1 MTRYRYAARALFLAG
16 TACVVTPALAQP
28 EPIAVPEPQEAQDPE
43 AEPENVIVVVGSQI
57 KGSKITDTLPVT
69 VVDMDAIDNIAP
81 SSGDELFRAIPQSGD
96 VGFNEQRTTGGI
108 NDARGDV
115 ASVNL
120 RSLGTG
126 NTLVLLNGRRMVL
139 HPGYQT
145 ENLVPVTS
153 VNANAIPVSGVRR
166 LEVLRD
172 GAAAIYG
179 TDAVGGV
186 VNTVL
191 RDNFDGIT
199 GEVQYGGSEGTSLR
213 EFEANLAIGRTFN
226 QGRTNLSLFVDYMDR
241 QGMPASERRYARDYD
256 TRPLVAGTPF
266 EGDTDFDNRSTN
278 TPFGEF
284 QLYNYT
290 PTVRQNGGDAITSPS
305 DYFHIQPDTIA
316 GCVAD
321 LGNGLCLDNSTQN
334 SVDNEDRLYRYN
346 TAFDRWITGDTER
359 FNAFLFANHEFEGGL
374 QFFAE
379 GGLYLSDYTTYREA
393 DAPLTAVDIIVP
405 KNNYWNPFGPV
416 TFSDGSVNPN
426 RLPGL
431 NIPDE
436 GVDMIVNDYRFVD
449 AGPEVIE
456 VKNTNYRLLAG
467 LRGEVSGWDWES
479 AVLWSESTTEDKSNR
494 ISNTL
499 LQQSLALETPM
510 AYNFFDGG
518 NLADFSNGDGTPND
532 QAIIDAIT
540 VDAFRTNTS
549 QLGMW
554 DLRVSRPDLIALPAG
569 DVGVAFGGEFRYEAF
584 SDDRDERLD
593 GTITFTNPVSG
604 DVSSSDLLGSSST
617 PDSSGDRDVAS
628 AYLEFAVPVI
638 SPDMDIPLVERIDV
652 QLAARFE
659 SYSDVGSILKPK
671 VAAAWTMFPWLK
683 FRGSYSEG
691 FRAPNLVQ
699 INENGLERSNGRLDY
714 VRCEADIR
722 ADRIDTIDD
731 CGRSQSVVSERQGSK
746 DLGPE
751 TNSTYSLGAVFMP
764 NIADG
769 RFGRLIATVDYWRID
784 QDDVVGI
791 FGDDNQIAYDYLLRV
806 RGSSN
811 PAVIREEPTQDD
823 IDNFDGTDL
832 EPVGEIVR
840 VLDNY
845 LNLLPRRIE
854 GIDFTVQYDL
864 DDTSIGDF
872 SLSMNAAHL
881 LRFDQEPS
889 PEAQEI
895 IDAQESG
902 EILSGFVVDGAN
914 GLLKQDG
921 NPLWRLSSSLTWRL
935 GNFGAGVFARYVSS
949 VNDTGATLADG
960 TQFVID
966 DWAYANIYVQYT
978 LDGGPLDNTRFRVGV
993 RNVTNEPPLADSS
1006 FGYLGSLHSSRGR
1019 YWYASVRSRF

>member
-1 MTRYRYAARALFLAG
+1 MRSTSWIVSRAALLAG
-16 TACVVTPALAQP
+16 TACLAAPALAQP
-28 EPIAVPEPQEAQDPE
+28 EPVAVPEPQEATE
-43 AEPENVIVVVGSQI
+43 EPVNEIVVVGSQI

-69 VVDMDAIDNIAP
+69 VLDMDAIDAIGA
-81 SSGDELFRAIPQSGD
+81 SSGDELFRAIPQAGD

-115 ASVNL
+115 ASINL

-213 EFEANLAIGRTFN
+213 EFEGNLAIGRTFN
-226 QGRTNLSLFVDYMDR
+226 QGRTNVSLFLDYLDR
-241 QGMPASERRYARDYD
+241 QGMPAADRPYAANYD
-256 TRPLVAGTPF
+256 LRPLVEGTPF

-278 TPFGEF
+278 SPFGEF

-290 PTVRQNGGDAITSPS
+290 ATVRQNGNAITSPS
-305 DYFHIQPDTIA
+305 DYWHIQPDTIV
-316 GCVAD
+316 GCIAD
-321 LGNGLCLDNSTQN
+321 LGNGLCADNSTQN
-334 SVDNEDRLYRYN
+334 SASDEDRLYRYN
-346 TAFDRWITGDTER
+346 IPFDRWIVGDTER
-359 FNAFLFANHEFEGGL
+359 FNSFLFANHEFDSGL
-374 QFFAE
+374 EAFVEA
-379 GGLYLSDYTTYREA
+379 GLYLSDYTTYREA
-393 DAPLTAVDIIVP
+393 DAPLNAVDIIIP
-405 KNNYWNPFGPV
+405 ANNYWNPFGPV
-416 TFSDGSVNPN
+416 TFSDGSANPN

-436 GVDMIVNDYRFVD
+436 GVAMILNDYRFVD

-467 LRGEVSGWDWES
+467 LRGQVEGWDWES
-479 AVLWSESTTEDKSNR
+479 ALLWSEATTEDKSNR

-510 AYNFFDGG
+510 AYNVFNGG
-518 NLADFSNGDGTPND
+518 SLTDFSNGDATPND
-532 QAIIDAIT
+532 QPIIDAIT
-540 VDAFRTNTS
+540 VDAFRTNKS

-554 DLRVSRPDLIALPAG
+554 DLRVSRPDLFDLPAG
-569 DVGVAFGGEFRYEAF
+569 SVGVAFGGEYRYEAF
-584 SDDRDERLD
+584 EDDRDERLD

-604 DVSSSDLLGSSST
+604 EVSTSDLLGSSAT
-617 PDSSGDRDVAS
+617 PDSSGERDVAS
-628 AYLEFAVPVI
+628 AYLEFAIPVI
-638 SPDMDIPLVERIDV
+638 SPDMGIPLVRAFDL
-652 QLAARFE
+652 QAAARFE
-659 SYSDVGSILKPK
+659 SYSDVGEILKPK
-671 VAAAWTMFPWLK
+671 VAAAWTVFPWLK
-683 FRGSYSEG
+683 FRGSYSQG

-714 VRCEADIR
+714 IQCEADLR
-722 ADRIDTIDD
+722 ADRIDSFDD
-731 CGRSQSVVSERQGSK
+731 CGRSQSVVSERQGSGE
-746 DLGPE
+746 LGPE
-751 TNSTYSLGAVFMP
+751 TNETFSLGAVFQP
-764 NIADG
+764 IIANG
-769 RFGRLIATVDYWRID
+769 RFGNLIATVDYWRID

-811 PAVIREEPTQDD
+811 PAVIREAPTQED
-823 IDNFDGTDL
+823 IDNFAGTGL
-832 EPVGEIVR
+832 APVGEVVR

-854 GIDFTVQYDL
+854 GIDFTLLYEL
-864 DDTSIGDF
+864 DDTSVGDF
-872 SLSMNAAHL
+872 SLNVNAAHL

-902 EILSGFVVDGAN
+902 EISSGFVVDGAE
-914 GLLKQDG
+914 GLLRQNG
-921 NPLWRLSSSLTWRL
+921 NPRWRLSTSLTWRL
-935 GNFGAGVFARYVSS
+935 GNFGAGVFGRYVSS
-949 VNDTGATLADG
+949 VKDTGATLDDG
-960 TQFVID
+960 TQFIVD
-966 DWAYANIYVQYT
+966 DWAYANVYVQYT
-978 LDGGPLDNTRFRVGV
+978 FDTGALDDTRLRLGV
-993 RNVTNEPPLADSS
+993 RNVTDEDPPLADSS

-1019 YWYASVRSRF
+1019 YWYASVRKRF

>member
-1 MTRYRYAARALFLAG
+1 MTRSRRMLLRAFFMAG
-16 TACVVTPALAQP
+16 TAGLASPALAQP
-28 EPIAVPEPQEAQDPE
+28 APIGVGEPQEAAPE
-43 AEPENVIVVVGSQI
+43 EPAEEIVVVGSQI

-69 VVDMDAIDNIAP
+69 VLDTDNIDAIAA
-81 SSGDELFRAIPQSGD
+81 SSGDELFRAIPQAGD

-115 ASVNL
+115 ASINL

-153 VNANAIPVSGVRR
+153 VNANAIPVAGVRR

-191 RDNFDGIT
+191 RDNFDGVT
-199 GEVQYGGSEGTSLR
+199 AEVQYGGSEGTSLR
-213 EFEANLAIGRTFN
+213 EFDAELAMGRTFN
-226 QGRTNLSLFVDYMDR
+226 QGRTNISLFANFLNR
-241 QGMPASERRYARDYD
+241 EGMPASDRDYSRSYD
-256 TRPLVAGTPF
+256 IRRFVEGTPF

-278 TPFGEF
+278 SPFGEF
-284 QLYNYT
+284 QLYDYT
-290 PTVRQNGGDAITSPS
+290 ATVRQNGNAITSPS
-305 DYFHIQPDTIA
+305 DYWHIQPDTIA

-321 LGNGLCLDNSTQN
+321 LGNGLCADNSTQN
-334 SVDNEDRLYRYN
+334 SNSEEDRLYRYN
-346 TAFDRWITGDTER
+346 TANDRWIVGDTQR
-359 FNAFLFANHEFEGGL
+359 FNGFLFANHEFDSGL
-374 QFFAE
+374 EVFAE
-379 GGLYLSDYTTYREA
+379 AGLYLSDYKTHREA
-393 DAPLTAVDIIVP
+393 DAPLNAVDIIVP
-405 KNNYWNPFGPV
+405 ANNYWNPFGP
-416 TFSDGSVNPN
+416 THFSDGSENPN

-431 NIPDE
+431 DIPDE
-436 GVDMIVNDYRFVD
+436 GVAMILNDYRFVD

-467 LRGEVSGWDWES
+467 LRGEVEGWNWES
-479 AVLWSESTTEDKSNR
+479 AFVWSEATTEDKSNR

-510 AYNFFDGG
+510 AYNVFNGG
-518 NLADFSNGDGTPND
+518 NLADFPNGDGTPND

-540 VDAFRTNTS
+540 VDAYRTNKS

-554 DLRVSRPDLIALPAG
+554 DLRVSRPDLLALPAG
-569 DVGVAFGGEFRYEAF
+569 DVGVAFGAEYRYEAF
-584 SDDRDERLD
+584 KDDRDDRLD

-604 DVSSSDLLGSSST
+604 ELHTNDLLGSSAT

-628 AYLEFAVPVI
+628 AYLEFAIPVI
-638 SPDMDIPLVERIDV
+638 SPFMDVPLVEAFEV
-652 QLAARFE
+652 QAAARFE
-659 SYSDVGSILKPK
+659 SYSDVGEILKPK
-671 VAAAWTMFPWLK
+671 VAAAWTVFPWLK

-722 ADRIDTIDD
+722 AGRIDTIDD
-731 CGRSQSVVSERQGSK
+731 CGRSQSVVSERQGSSE
-746 DLGPE
+746 LGPE
-751 TNSTYSLGAVFMP
+751 ENNSYSLGIVLQP
-764 NIADG
+764 NIANG
-769 RFGRLIATVDYWRID
+769 RFGQITATVDYWRIN
-784 QDDVVGI
+784 QTDVVGI

-811 PAVIREEPTQDD
+811 PAVVRDAPTQED
-823 IDNFDGTDL
+823 IDNFAGTGL

-854 GIDFTVQYDL
+854 GIDFTVHYEL
-864 DDTSIGDF
+864 DDTAIGDF
-872 SLSMNAAHL
+872 SLNVNAAHL

-895 IDAQESG
+895 IDAQAAG
-902 EILSGFVVDGAN
+902 EISQGFVVDGAE
-914 GLLKQDG
+914 GLLRQDG
-921 NPLWRLSSSLTWRL
+921 NPRWRLSSSLTWRM
-935 GNFGAGVFARYVSS
+935 GNFGAGVFGRYVSS
-949 VNDTGATLADG
+949 VKDTGATLSDG
-960 TQFVID
+960 TQFVVD
-966 DWAYANIYVQYT
+966 DWAYANVYVQYT
-978 LDGGPLDNTRFRVGV
+978 FDEGPLDNTRLRLGV
-993 RNVTNEPPLADSS
+993 RNITNEAPPLADSS

-1019 YWYASVRSRF
+1019 YWYGSIRKRF